1 MSLPTRLHDPAVKGR
16 VRPAVA
22 CLLAGAVGALA
33 AAPADSVVPQTVR
46 VGVSVPGGGVR
57 VQTLP
62 LEDYVAA
69 VLSGE
74 GQPTAGAAA
83 QEALAIVIRTF
94 AAANLHRHRAEGY
107 DLCDTT
113 HCQVLRPTLPAA
125 RAAALAT
132 AGQVLLDEG
141 RPAFVFYSASN
152 GGRPAL
158 ASEVW
163 PGAKDYAPGA
173 PTDDA
178 CTAEPGWTAEITTAD
193 LERALR
199 AAGATGRRLR
209 GVSVLSRTPSDR
221 AGTLRVDGFTPD
233 TISAH
238 ELRMA
243 LGRTLDVRV
252 LRSTAFEVARSSSGY
267 RFTGVGY
274 GHGVGFGVVCA
285 GNRAARGESTAA
297 ILRAYFRDL
306 RVGPAPLA
314 GDASAARVASSAPSG
329 GPAPAAAPSA
339 VPAAGPVR
347 SGAAPAMPADVHL
360 ALPPGEEGDRDAL
373 LALVRR
379 ARDDVAARAEVDA
392 PPLLTVTAHASREGF
407 GLATGQPWW
416 VYGATVGTAIDV
428 APIGTL
434 RDRGALEST
443 LRFEVAS
450 AVLGPH
456 LADAPAW
463 VRIGAAAYYARQTP
477 LPTPRDPR
485 IQCPSDAE
493 LLRPVSGGAQLEAMA
508 RAERCVGREIA
519 RGKALDALR

>member
-1 MSLPTRLHDPAVKGR
+1 MSLPTRLHDQAVRGR
-16 VRPAVA
+16 VRPAA
-22 CLLAGAVGALA
+22 AWLLVGAAATLA

-46 VGVSVPGGGVR
+46 VGVSVPGGRVR
-57 VQTLP
+57 VETMP

-132 AGQVLLDEG
+132 AGRVLLDGG

-163 PGAKDYAPGA
+163 PGAKDYAPAA

-178 CTAEPGWTAEITTAD
+178 CTAEPGWTSEITTAD

-209 GVSVLSRTPSDR
+209 GLSVLSRTPSDR

-267 RFTGVGY
+267 RFSGVGY

-314 GDASAARVASSAPSG
+314 GEAVAGRVSAP
-329 GPAPAAAPSA
+329 ATVASA
-339 VPAAGPVR
+339 VPAAPPTPRTPAGPAR
-347 SGAAPAMPADVHL
+347 ATPAPRMPADVHL
-360 ALPPGEEGDRDAL
+360 ALPPDDEGERDAL
-373 LALVRR
+373 LALVRHT
-379 ARDDVAARAEVDA
+379 RDDVAARAEVDA
-392 PPLLTVTAHASREGF
+392 PALLTITAHASREAF

-428 APIGTL
+428 APLGAL

-450 AVLGPH
+450 AVLGPP

-463 VRIGAAAYYARQTP
+463 VRIGAAAYYSRQAP

-485 IQCPSDAE
+485 VQCPSEAE
-493 LLRPVSGGAQLEAMA
+493 LLRPVSGGAQLEAVA

-519 RGKALDALR
+519 RGKSLDALR